1 MAHKNAS
8 SETWTYCVRRTV
20 KGKKLYRHGLHSKT
34 SPNSPGDYTPLF
46 ILSD

>member
-20 KGKKLYRHGLHSKT
+20 KGKKLYCLGLHSKT
-34 SPNSPGDYTPLF
+34 FPNSPGDYPRFF